1 MPTATSRRPPRRHS
15 STAVGMI
22 AGAKGKGR
30 PRAEEEEGQ
39 GLDHISDLPDA
50 VLGDIVS
57 RLPTKD
63 GARTQ
68 VLSPRWRLIWLS
80 APLNLDLHFHP
91 IPLGV
96 VPRILSSHGGP
107 GRRFSTPVRC
117 YAYKE
122 DLSGLSVETLDDW
135 LRSPALDNLQELEF
149 GYGIPGRDR
158 GNPPPLPTSALRFSC
173 TLRIARFRV
182 CSFPDG
188 INVRLPLLQEL
199 GLSEVVISESSLQA
213 LLAGCPVLQTLHFMF
228 IGISCSNNG
237 CSRVRIASPT
247 LRSIDVTSGSGDLNL
262 QQLIIEDAPCL
273 ERLHHEDTS
282 GRGKIM
288 DILMISAPK
297 LGILGSLDDDSG
309 RFQIG
314 TAVFQGLRLVTTTA
328 VVCSVKIIALTNTKL
343 SLDVILNI
351 MRCFPCL
358 EELNIRT
365 LLKGKKNV
373 WGPEYRNLINARE
386 IHLKKLVLINYE
398 GDESHVNFVKFF
410 VLKARVLE
418 SIRLKLLY
426 SEVTSGWIEG
436 QHRLLKFEKRASRS
450 AKLDFVSCD
459 SKYYSE
465 L

>member
-1 MPTATSRRPPRRHS
+1 M
-15 STAVGMI
+15 V
-22 AGAKGKGR
+22 AGAKGKGKGT
-30 PRAEEEEGQ
+30 PRAEEEEGR
-39 GLDHISDLPDA
+39 GLDRISDLPDA
-50 VLGDIVS
+50 VLDDIVS

-63 GARTQ
+63 GA
-68 VLSPRWRLIWLS
+68 LFPRWRLIWLS

-91 IPLGV
+91 IPLGM

-107 GRRFSTPVRC
+107 ARRFSTPVRC
-117 YAYKE
+117 YAYKEE

-158 GNPPPLPTSALRFSC
+158 GNPPPLPTSALHFSC

-182 CSFPDG
+182 CSFLDG
-188 INVRLPLLQEL
+188 ISVRLPLLQEL
-199 GLSEVVISESSLQA
+199 GLSDVVISESSLQA
-213 LLAGCPVLQTLHFMF
+213 LLAGCPVLQTLRFMF

-237 CSRVRIASPT
+237 YSRVRIASPT
-247 LRSIDVTSGSGDLNL
+247 LRSIDVTSDSGDLNL
-262 QQLIIEDAPCL
+262 QQLVIEDAPCL
-273 ERLHHEDTS
+273 ERLHHKDIT

-288 DILMISAPK
+288 DILVISAPK
-297 LGILGSLDDDSG
+297 LGILGCLDDDSG

-314 TAVFQGLRLVTTTA
+314 TVVFQGLRPVSTTA
-328 VVCSVKIIALTNTKL
+328 VVCSVKVIALTNNEL

-358 EELNIRT
+358 EELNIHT
-365 LLKGKKNV
+365 LLNGKKNV
-373 WGPEYRNLINARE
+373 WGPEYRNLINACE

-398 GDESHVNFVKFF
+398 GDGSHVNFVKFF

-436 QHRLLKFEKRASRS
+436 QHRLLKFENRASRS
-450 AKLDFVSCD
+450 AKLVFLSCD
-459 SKYYSE
+459 SKYCLE